1 MRLFLSY
8 SRQNE
13 KNARQLFSNL
23 KDMGVTVWFDREA
36 LLPGQD
42 WQSAIKE
49 AISESDTVLLLLS
62 SQSVDR
68 RGYFQKEMRLALEV
82 LQTIPHGHIYLLPVR
97 IDKCRIP
104 DPLAAIHYVDLFP
117 DYEAGLRKIISAL
130 KFQRDLQ
137 AKVRAGDFN
146 ASGSKGHSASVLLIN
161 DEPAT
166 MNALTDH
173 LKSFGLSVSHAFNV
187 PQAIKFI
194 HDNNPDV
201 IISDLSH
208 FSFGTQV
215 TDRAA
220 FEILE
225 WGMRNH
231 NALKVIVTAAEITN
245 ERREEAKRLGAIG
258 ICNDAANLYRHLS
271 AATGVE
277 IPNPFPPDPEDV
289 NHDTGTKREDTRNHI
304 SIAR

>member
-1 MRLFLSY
+1 MAS
-8 SRQNE
+8 
-13 KNARQLFSNL
+13 
-23 KDMGVTVWFDREA
+23 
-36 LLPGQD
+36 
-42 WQSAIKE
+42 
-49 AISESDTVLLLLS
+49 
-62 SQSVDR
+62 
-68 RGYFQKEMRLALEV
+68 ALEV
-82 LQTIPHGHIYLLPVR
+82 LQTIAQGHIYLLPVR
-97 IDKCRIP
+97 IDECRIP
-104 DPLAAIHYVDLFP
+104 DRLAAIHCVDLFP

-137 AKVRAGDFN
+137 AKARAGDFDP
-146 ASGSKGHSASVLLIN
+146 SGSKGHSVSVLLIN
-161 DEPAT
+161 DEPST
-166 MNALTDH
+166 MNALKDH

-245 ERREEAKRLGAIG
+245 KRREEAKRLGAIG
-258 ICNDAANLYRHLS
+258 ICKDAANLCRHLS

-289 NHDTGTKREDTRNHI
+289 NHDTGTKTALLCRSGSRSPTAATTRRLTAATARRAASREPHPGAQP
-304 SIAR
+304 ARLARQDPVPAEDATAARRARH